1 LFDIHFS
8 IKMDIIR
15 IYEEKKENVERDIR
29 ILGDTYHFHPREAAI
44 RLASARGELR
54 NAIMEYEMNP
64 ELPVFDYNEWNTKSF
79 EDIIFAIMDGTPAL
93 DPDDFISPNG
103 VSSFPTSI
111 FQENCSTDKVIFQG
125 KKKKSGLK
133 KLFSKKKT
141 FNKDDFCGVCR
152 ETTIDWKTDCSHNF
166 CDKCAKSWFEQR
178 NKTACPLCRRQVK
191 ICSGI

>member
-1 LFDIHFS
+1 
-8 IKMDIIR
+8 MDIIR

-29 ILGDTYHFHPREAAI
+29 ILGDMYHFHPREAAI
-44 RLASARGELR
+44 RLASARGDLR

-64 ELPVFDYNEWNTKSF
+64 ELAVFDYNEWNTKSF
-79 EDIIFAIMDGTPAL
+79 EDIIFAIIDGTPAL
-93 DPDDFISPNG
+93 DPDDFISPNSG
-103 VSSFPTSI
+103 MSFQTNI
-111 FQENCSTDKVIFQG
+111 FQENSSTTNKVIFQE

-141 FNKDDFCGVCR
+141 SKNDEGCGVCR